1 MIFSATSR
9 ARVRD
14 AERLWIAKFILRI
27 TTLVV
32 GLIAIGCTAWA
43 FDGPIS
49 SYLEENRWLLPWQF
63 ISLGISVIW
72 NIANI
77 IVRLSRPRPMHPG
90 ANVGVDL
97 VLWLSLISTG
107 LLALFAGLANLSR
120 SEVLSYYSYQSS
132 RRGRLQRAL
141 HHLGVVE
148 VVGCAFT
155 FLAVLLHFTLFVW
168 ACVDV
173 NRRNKEIV
181 DRRAAVIAQTMVTE
195 MAQQGVLS
203 SNQRFP
209 PQQHA
214 APLLAPQGIHLKDS
228 STYDLSSRE
237 SMPLRHPT
245 DGGSPMGKRS
255 YMPVSTDEVDSSF
268 PAPPMKH
275 PRRGTASEDSIRGF
289 QRGGIV

>member
-14 AERLWIAKFILRI
+14 AERLWIAKFIFRI

-32 GLIAIGCTAWA
+32 VLIAIGCTAWA
-43 FDGPIS
+43 LDRSAALGSEYHQF
-49 SYLEENRWLLPWQF
+49 LLPWQF
-63 ISLGISVIW
+63 ITLGISVLW

-90 ANVGVDL
+90 ANVGMDL
-97 VLWLSLISTG
+97 VLWLGLIVTG
-107 LLALFAGLANLSR
+107 VFAIFPGLDNLSR
-120 SEVLSYYSYQSS
+120 SESLSYYSYQSS

-141 HHLGVVE
+141 NHLGVVE

-203 SNQRFP
+203 SNQRFQ

-228 STYDLSSRE
+228 STYDFSSRE

-245 DGGSPMGKRS
+245 DGGGSMGKPS